1 MRCKRRIF
9 PLASTRVRTFLLAP
23 SRNFRH
29 DNPVTS
35 IRQRDSKD
43 DPWRQSS
50 LLYSFPRS
58 YCCLCEWEA
67 EVSSER

>member
-9 PLASTRVRTFLLAP
+9 PLASTHVRTFLLAP

-43 DPWRQSS
+43 DPWRQKA
-50 LLYSFPRS
+50 LYCIAFHGAIAV
-58 YCCLCEWEA
+58 C
-67 EVSSER
+67 VSGKLR

>member
-9 PLASTRVRTFLLAP
+9 PLASARVRTFLLAP
-23 SRNFRH
+23 SRNFGH

-50 LLYSFPRS
+50 LLYSFTNVAIAV
-58 YCCLCEWEA
+58 C
-67 EVSSER
+67 VSGKLR